1 MIRKFERKKNGHGT
15 EELIKETRRVQRQLE
30 AMTIRLDTFY
40 HQLQKE
46 VDRLVS
52 AEEHSKEDRQ
62 P

>member
-1 MIRKFERKKNGHGT
+1 MMFERKKKNGHGT
-15 EELIKETRRVQRQLE
+15 EELIKETRQLKRQLE

-52 AEEHSKEDRQ
+52 AEDQNDGKR
-62 P
+62 